1 MTTMAIKMKNAF
13 EAAGITVDEFVAA
26 AAEEKE
32 ALRLRREH
40 KATATAVKKA
50 INAAKERRAARRAKA
65 AEKEAHRTARRAARK
80 LAKAWGDYKE
90 FLNEELKA
98 TEAAESGW
106 EELFLKVPG
115 TDILATEAR
124 ILPLDEKVHIDYV
137 WYNGDV
143 VEINKDFSP
152 QHYYAQEAVAFKVYK
167 NEVVVILR
175 SKYYEAVKKLFEENV
190 LVEVKNKCYR
200 VDDPAA
206 AQWVIDNCT
215 KLKVGYN
222 RVEGKLKKGV
232 LKPEM
237 QGHFSFNKS
246 DVLNAFENEAL
257 QGEVYT
263 EEYTV
268 VDSDELKEDCTVD
281 SVVSYCPECGKYSES
296 YWGEYGECN
305 CYKTV
310 VTDGNYLYGV
320 VEQLC
325 PRHAAVEKLDEMR
338 QLTFTKIVESLEKR
352 INKTCPVCGTVTE
365 EDCYNDLSLLQY
377 LTATHTLE
385 GTQHVYSVKGDELC
399 LPCKTVACGAGLNG
413 VKDDI
418 TVNHGLWAYNKDQR
432 SLQGAKHRWEEFYG
446 MPAEAEFCASE
457 STQYVGGFGVQIKHP
472 YVKAAFGYDHG
483 DAYTERDGFRR
494 YATRNFDRG
503 VKDKASYDREVR
515 NNLAHGNG
523 GNNYIELI
531 VKNDENSAIDKVW
544 MTEEFFVGHPHY
556 TLLLQELA
564 DEKGL
569 PFVVV
574 SESGEEID
582 VETAIKK
589 IITDGQNQVVSH
601 DTIDGE
607 TWGHFDY
614 DRSALRWYLFSLLT
628 KRAEQNAKCEKKAV
642 VVVGLPGSGKTTYL
656 KSMPE
661 FASVDPDVIKW
672 LLPEYNGGN
681 AEQVHTESVKLSTWA
696 NQWLAHKGVNLAFA
710 TTKPWT
716 VEAVKEMLTEEGY
729 DVDIK
734 FIDTDPK
741 ICFERIQGRKRSM
754 NVSLEQLTKLR
765 EEILAVINNEPVCVD
780 EGEDFDGDMF

>member
-1 MTTMAIKMKNAF
+1 MTTMAIKMENAF
-13 EAAGITVDEFVAA
+13 SNAGITVDEFIAA

-40 KATATAVKKA
+40 EATATAVKKA

-80 LAKAWGDYKE
+80 LAKAWWDYKE
-90 FLNEELKA
+90 SLNEELKA
-98 TEAAESGW
+98 AEAAESGW

-124 ILPLDEKVHIDYV
+124 MLPLDEEVHIDYV
-137 WYNGDV
+137 CYNGDMV
-143 VEINKDFSP
+143 KIDQISTPK
-152 QHYYAQEAVAFKVYK
+152 HYYAQEAVAFKVYK

-175 SKYYEAVKKLFEENV
+175 SKYYEAVKKLFEENA
-190 LVEVKNKCYR
+190 LVEIKNKCYR

-215 KLKVGYN
+215 KLKVGYDI
-222 RVEGKLKKGV
+222 VEGKLKKGV
-232 LKPEM
+232 LTPKM

-246 DVLNAFENEAL
+246 DVLHAFEEESSH
-257 QGEVYT
+257 GEVYT
-263 EEYTV
+263 VEYTV
-268 VDSDELKEDCTVD
+268 VDPDELEEDCTVD
-281 SVVSYCPECGKYSES
+281 SEVSYCPECGKYSEPD
-296 YWGEYGECN
+296 WEGYGECH

-325 PRHAAVEKLDEMR
+325 PRHAAAEKLDEIR

-352 INKTCPVCGTVTE
+352 IDKTCPVCGTITAK
-365 EDCYNDLSLLQY
+365 DCYDDLSLLQY

-385 GTQHVYSVKGDELC
+385 GTQHVYSVKGDKLC
-399 LPCKTVACGAGLNG
+399 LPCKTVACGAGLDG

-432 SLQGAKHRWEEFYG
+432 SLQGAKRRWSEFYS

-457 STQYVGGFGVQIKHP
+457 STQYIGGFGVQIKHP
-472 YVKAAFGYDHG
+472 YVKAAFGYDYG
-483 DAYTERDGFRR
+483 DAYTQREGLKR

-523 GNNYIELI
+523 GDNYIELI

-642 VVVGLPGSGKTTYL
+642 VVVGLPGSGKTTFIKGLTDYVT
-656 KSMPE
+656 
-661 FASVDPDVIKW
+661 VDPDVIKW
-672 LLPEYNGGN
+672 LLPEYDGGD
-681 AEQVHTESVKLSTWA
+681 ASQVHTESVKLSTWA
-696 NQWLAHKGVNLAFA
+696 NQWLAYKGVNLAFA
-710 TTKPWT
+710 TTKPET
-716 VEAVKEMLTEEGY
+716 ITEIKNMLIVEGY

-734 FIDTDPK
+734 FIDTDPQV
-741 ICFERIQGRKRSM
+741 CYERIQGRKRSM
-754 NVSLEQLTKLR
+754 HICLYGLKKLR
-765 EEILAVINNEPVCVD
+765 ERILAVINNEPVCVA
-780 EGEDFDGDMF
+780 EGEDFDGDF